1 MQRREM
7 KAVKDKRFLLNIP
20 VIFLMAGM
28 FFVLLF
34 MLSRYQEQ
42 AKSSV
47 SFFVTGCLMTM
58 AGTLVLSI
66 CFGSGSMGKNR
77 KRNMIYQLLMVLT
90 YLGVFFAGIC
100 FLYLHI
106 PGKISVAAFFY
117 SLEGVTTAVLVF
129 FLLVYDQTYFDIQ
142 KKAGKV
148 LLTIM
153 FVITLADIAII
164 LSNNFGWFFLK
175 PMGNDYFEY
184 TPLGIGVWITIVLC
198 LTLYT
203 VLSFFCVKDKRTRFF
218 LILNKTGPTLWM
230 IFEVLAYYGMET
242 SFGFLSNFSTFL
254 TLLLMFC
261 FVYIED
267 NRRMAAQERELSS
280 LRLNSLR
287 AQINPHFVYNTL
299 GTIADMCN
307 TDPKE
312 AEELIYEFSDYLRDN
327 FSDVER
333 QPVHYFS
340 EEMKHV
346 RHYLLIEQKRFPNI
360 GIEYDIKARDFM
372 IPAMTLQPVIENSI
386 KHGICARRKS
396 SGTIK
401 ISSEEREKDFLVTVE
416 DDGVGFDTSPE
427 ALENNDEKGHHHGIG
442 LQNTRKRLEMICGGS
457 LEINSTPGKGTKCY
471 IILPKDGNR
480 KGEK

>member
-20 VIFLMAGM
+20 VIILMAGM

-34 MLSRYQEQ
+34 MVSRYQEQ

-77 KRNMIYQLLMVLT
+77 KRNMIYQLLMLLT

-106 PGKISVAAFFY
+106 PGKLSVAALFY

-218 LILNKTGPTLWM
+218 LILNKTGPTLWV

-261 FVYIED
+261 YVYIED
-267 NRRMAAQERELSS
+267 NRKIAAQERELSS

-287 AQINPHFVYNTL
+287 AQINPHFIYNTL

-312 AEELIYEFSDYLRDN
+312 AEEMIYDFSDYLRDN

-333 QPVHYFS
+333 QSVHSFS
-340 EEMKHV
+340 EELEHV
-346 RHYLLIEQKRFPNI
+346 KHYLSIEQKRFPNI
-360 GIEYDIKARDFM
+360 EIKYDIKALEFM

-396 SGTIK
+396 KGTIL
-401 ISSEEREKDFLVTVE
+401 ISSEERENDFLVRIE
-416 DDGVGFDTSPE
+416 DDGVGFDTKAKPAYE
-427 ALENNDEKGHHHGIG
+427 EDENVRHHGIG
-442 LQNTRKRLEMICGGS
+442 LQNTKKRLEMISSGS
-457 LEINSTPGKGTKCY
+457 LLIESIPGKGTKCY
-471 IILPKDGNR
+471 IILPKEVEK
-480 KGEK
+480 KGKQ

>member
-1 MQRREM
+1 M

-34 MLSRYQEQ
+34 MVSRYQEQ

-66 CFGSGSMGKNR
+66 CFGSGSMEKNR
-77 KRNMIYQLLMVLT
+77 KRNMIYQILMLLT

-106 PGKISVAAFFY
+106 PGKLSVAALFY

-218 LILNKTGPTLWM
+218 LILNKTGPTLWV

-261 FVYIED
+261 YVYIED
-267 NRRMAAQERELSS
+267 NRKIAAQERELSS

-287 AQINPHFVYNTL
+287 AQINPHFIYNTL

-312 AEELIYEFSDYLRDN
+312 AEEMIYDFSDYLRDN

-333 QPVHYFS
+333 QSVHSFS
-340 EEMKHV
+340 EELEHV
-346 RHYLLIEQKRFPNI
+346 KHYLSIEQKRFPNI
-360 GIEYDIKARDFM
+360 EIKYDIKALEFM

-396 SGTIK
+396 KGTIL
-401 ISSEEREKDFLVTVE
+401 ISSEERENDFLVRIE
-416 DDGVGFDTSPE
+416 DDGVGFDTKAKPAYE
-427 ALENNDEKGHHHGIG
+427 EDENVRHHGIG
-442 LQNTRKRLEMICGGS
+442 LQNTKKRLEMISSGS
-457 LEINSTPGKGTKCY
+457 LLIESIPGKGTKCY
-471 IILPKDGNR
+471 IILPKEVEK
-480 KGEK
+480 KGKQ

>member
-1 MQRREM
+1 M

-20 VIFLMAGM
+20 VIILMAGM

-34 MLSRYQEQ
+34 MVSRYQEQ

-66 CFGSGSMGKNR
+66 CFGSGSMEKNR
-77 KRNMIYQLLMVLT
+77 KRNMIYQILMLLT

-106 PGKISVAAFFY
+106 PGKLSVAALFY

-218 LILNKTGPTLWM
+218 LILNKTGPTLWV

-261 FVYIED
+261 YVYIED
-267 NRRMAAQERELSS
+267 NRKIAAQERELSS

-287 AQINPHFVYNTL
+287 AQINPHFIYNTL

-312 AEELIYEFSDYLRDN
+312 AEEMIYDFSDYLRDN

-333 QPVHYFS
+333 QSVHSFS
-340 EEMKHV
+340 EELEHV
-346 RHYLLIEQKRFPNI
+346 KHYLSIEQKRFPNI
-360 GIEYDIKARDFM
+360 EIKYDIKALEFM

-396 SGTIK
+396 KGTIL
-401 ISSEEREKDFLVTVE
+401 ISSEERENDFLVRIE
-416 DDGVGFDTSPE
+416 DDGVGFDTKAKPAYE
-427 ALENNDEKGHHHGIG
+427 EDENVRHHGIG
-442 LQNTRKRLEMICGGS
+442 LQNTKKRLEMISSGS
-457 LEINSTPGKGTKCY
+457 LLIESIPGKGTKCY
-471 IILPKDGNR
+471 IILPKEVEK
-480 KGEK
+480 KGKQ